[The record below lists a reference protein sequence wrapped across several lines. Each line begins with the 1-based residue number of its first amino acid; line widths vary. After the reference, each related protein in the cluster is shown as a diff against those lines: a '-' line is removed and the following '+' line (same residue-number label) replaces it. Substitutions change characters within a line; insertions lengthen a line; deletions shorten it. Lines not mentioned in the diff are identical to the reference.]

1 MATVGTTIN
10 PKVIQP
16 FFFGFWLPSSCLG
29 KRRSRSRSR
38 KRSRSKSRSRSR
50 SPRRPKNSGS
60 GSGRQAGK
68 SRVKQKN
75 RNRNRDKDEKEKK
88 EESAKS
94 SNSSKDF
101 EFSSPVSFNEAW
113 NSSFFTAPA
122 LLLLT
127 TLGFVISSIPSL
139 NELPLGGRLR
149 LCIQNWRKVCSNS
162 WVLDVVSS
170 GYKIPLKFIP
180 VQRSLPKN
188 PEVSGPAHD
197 ILVQEAADLLVKE
210 SIAPVDPVAGQ
221 FVSSYFAVTKP
232 RSPGKFRPILNLKKF
247 NKSIKK
253 YKFRMEGLKQVRDW
267 IQKDA
272 WFCNMDLKDAYLHI
286 PINASFRKFLRFQWL
301 GSLLEWRVLPFGLK
315 CSPRVLTKV
324 IKPVVA
330 FLRITWG
337 ILIAIYMDD
346 ILLQGSSPTQ
356 VYLHAQVTALLF
368 MVLGWSLNW
377 KKSDF
382 VPKQQ
387 TVHLGFVLD
396 SVTMTV
402 SCPSDKIVRLQSMCK
417 NVMRTG
423 IVTVHDAERIL
434 GTMESVRPV
443 TPLCALHYRSFQKQL
458 LRAKASV
465 RHPKQ
470 IIYLSSKSIASLAW
484 WVSPAGFAANASAPI
499 RELDPTV
506 EIWTDAN
513 LERGGGHSSRGDFV
527 QRHWTPA
534 DLADASINLLETRA
548 ARESILALSEPHDRV
563 RLHID
568 NRTAAAYIRCQGGT
582 RSNIL
587 SQEALLLWEQ
597 AVSRNVTLLPP
608 RWIPTEENTAAD
620 FLSRH
625 DMTQW
630 MFMLDKEV
638 FRSILDYFSLHPTLD
653 AFACRYSAQL
663 PRYMSWHKDQQAV
676 AQDAL
681 LSPWDPV
688 TYLFPPV
695 PLLPKVIRRIRD
707 QKIRAILICPQ
718 WPTALWWGLL
728 LEMMVEPPMVL
739 PHYRTILQT
748 QDGTPI
754 SPYLDPLVALHVTG
768 KNFH

>member
-1 MATVGTTIN
+1 MQIGRDRRDRRDKKK
-10 PKVIQP
+10 PKAKP
-16 FFFGFWLPSSCLG
+16 RN
-29 KRRSRSRSR
+29 KSR
-38 KRSRSKSRSRSR
+38 K
-50 SPRRPKNSGS
+50 G
-60 GSGRQAGK
+60 
-68 SRVKQKN
+68 
-75 RNRNRDKDEKEKK
+75 DKEEK
-88 EESAKS
+88 EESNKS
-94 SNSSKDF
+94 SNTSKDF
-101 EFSSPVSFNEAW
+101 VFSSPTTFDEAW
-113 NSSFFTAPA
+113 DSSFFTAPA

-286 PINASFRKFLRFQWL
+286 PINEAFRKFLRFEWL

-346 ILLQGSSPTQ
+346 ILLQGVSPAQ

-368 MVLGWSLNW
+368 MVLGWSINW

-382 VPKQQ
+382 IPKQQ
-387 TVHLGFVLD
+387 TIHLGFVLD

-402 SCPSDKIVRLQSMCK
+402 SCPPDKVLRLQSMAK
-417 NVMRTG
+417 NLMKTG
-423 IVTVHDAERIL
+423 FVTVHDAEQIL

-443 TPLCALHYRSFQKQL
+443 TPLCALHYRSLQKQL
-458 LRAKASV
+458 LRAKVSV
-465 RHPKQ
+465 RRPHQ
-470 IIYLSSKSIASLAW
+470 IIYLSPKSIASLAW
-484 WVSPAGFAANASAPI
+484 WVF
-499 RELDPTV
+499 TCWV
-506 EIWTDAN
+506 
-513 LERGGGHSSRGDFV
+513 
-527 QRHWTPA
+527 
-534 DLADASINLLETRA
+534 
-548 ARESILALSEPHDRV
+548 
-563 RLHID
+563 
-568 NRTAAAYIRCQGGT
+568 C
-582 RSNIL
+582 
-587 SQEALLLWEQ
+587 
-597 AVSRNVTLLPP
+597 
-608 RWIPTEENTAAD
+608 
-620 FLSRH
+620 
-625 DMTQW
+625 
-630 MFMLDKEV
+630 
-638 FRSILDYFSLHPTLD
+638 
-653 AFACRYSAQL
+653 C
-663 PRYMSWHKDQQAV
+663 
-676 AQDAL
+676 
-681 LSPWDPV
+681 
-688 TYLFPPV
+688 
-695 PLLPKVIRRIRD
+695 
-707 QKIRAILICPQ
+707 
-718 WPTALWWGLL
+718 
-728 LEMMVEPPMVL
+728 
-739 PHYRTILQT
+739 
-748 QDGTPI
+748 
-754 SPYLDPLVALHVTG
+754 
-768 KNFH
+768 

>member
-1 MATVGTTIN
+1 M
-10 PKVIQP
+10 
-16 FFFGFWLPSSCLG
+16 
-29 KRRSRSRSR
+29 
-38 KRSRSKSRSRSR
+38 
-50 SPRRPKNSGS
+50 
-60 GSGRQAGK
+60 
-68 SRVKQKN
+68 
-75 RNRNRDKDEKEKK
+75 
-88 EESAKS
+88 
-94 SNSSKDF
+94 
-101 EFSSPVSFNEAW
+101 
-113 NSSFFTAPA
+113 
-122 LLLLT
+122 LLLT
-127 TLGFVISSIPSL
+127 TLGFVIGSIPSL

-149 LCIQNWRKVCSNS
+149 RCIQNWKKVCCNS

-170 GYKIPLKFIP
+170 GYKMPFRFVP
-180 VQRSLPKN
+180 VQHSMPKN

-197 ILVQEAADLLVKE
+197 ILVQEAADLLLKE
-210 SIAPVDPVAGQ
+210 AIAPVEPVVGQ

-286 PINASFRKFLRFQWL
+286 PINEAFRKFLRFEWL

-346 ILLQGSSPTQ
+346 ILLQGASPAQ

-382 VPKQQ
+382 IPKQQ

-396 SVTMTV
+396 SVAMTV
-402 SCPSDKIVRLQSMCK
+402 SCPPDKIVRLQSMCK
-417 NVMRTG
+417 NIMRTR

-458 LRAKASV
+458 LRAKVSV
-465 RHPKQ
+465 RNPKE
-470 IIYLSSKSIASLAW
+470 IIYLTSKSIASLAW

-527 QRHWTPA
+527 QRHWTNA
-534 DLADASINLLETRA
+534 DLADDASINLLETRA
-548 ARESILALSEPHDRV
+548 ARESILALSEPGDRV

-568 NRTAAAYIRCQGGT
+568 NKTAAAYIRYQGGT
-582 RSNIL
+582 RSNVL

-608 RWIPTEENTAAD
+608 QWIPTEENTAAD

-630 MFMLDKEV
+630 RFMLDRAV

-663 PRYMSWHKDQQAV
+663 PRYMSWHRDQQAV

-728 LEMMVEPPMVL
+728 LEMMVEPPMLL

-748 QDGTPI
+748 QDSTPI